1 MKRVHVP
8 MKRKAAAEEE
18 EPYEDEGEDF
28 EFVPSS
34 SSEEEDDE
42 DEGSGCVDEK
52 EEEEHV
58 EEEKAK
64 EEEEGEKEEEEEETE
79 PVEKFA
85 VGGKKRKI
93 KIARVRFAGTTR
105 KDSSAPPLLPSPNLP
120 IVTRRQL
127 WVRTVANAY
136 RHADAWFNKA
146 VSLVHEHVMRE
157 VAAGNTYAW
166 TMIEHAPR
174 HPTGDVECVSIE
186 RVVAGVR
193 AIFPRADVK
202 GNNNTVKVSWEQ

>member
-1 MKRVHVP
+1 MKRMHVP
-8 MKRKAAAEEE
+8 MKRKAAEEE
-18 EPYEDEGEDF
+18 EPYEDEGEDL

-34 SSEEEDDE
+34 SSEEEEEDE
-42 DEGSGCVDEK
+42 DEGSGCADEK
-52 EEEEHV
+52 EEEEKHV
-58 EEEKAK
+58 EGDK
-64 EEEEGEKEEEEEETE
+64 EEEEEEEEEETE
-79 PVEKFA
+79 PVEKPA
-85 VGGKKRKI
+85 AGGKKRKI
-93 KIARVRFAGTTR
+93 KITRVRFAGTTR

-127 WVRTVANAY
+127 WVRTVSNAY

-193 AIFPRADVK
+193 AIFPRADVR